1 MNKKNSFLSS
11 DALPT
16 REKLLLLAEREFA
29 EKGFSGTTVRDFGAA
44 LGIANSSVLYYFP
57 SKRKLYA
64 AVLKRISASLAAFVV
79 PEAPAEGSVDEV
91 VTELARRL
99 LAWGDGNPAYLRI
112 LMRELLDNPAR
123 VGSVHH
129 WHLAQFLERTE
140 SVIAATMADDARRAP
155 PVDALMLMLHVIGS
169 ITYFQIALPTLTG
182 IQNLKD
188 ERSLRKRFVKHI
200 ETALKNAL
208 HAGTRSRGSSS
219 RPSGARHRSAAR
231 YP

>member
-1 MNKKNSFLSS
+1 M
-11 DALPT
+11 
-16 REKLLLLAEREFA
+16 LLAEREFS

-44 LGIANSSVLYYFP
+44 LEIANSSVLYYFP

-64 AVLKRISASLAAFVV
+64 AVLKRISASLAASVV
-79 PEAPAEGSVDEV
+79 PQAPARGGVGEV

-99 LAWGDGNPAYLRI
+99 LSWGDRNPTYLRI

-129 WHLAQFLERTE
+129 WYLAQFLERTE
-140 SVIAATMADDARRAP
+140 SVIAETMAGDTRRAP

-182 IQNLKD
+182 IENAKD
-188 ERSLRKRFVKHI
+188 ERSLRARFIKHI
-200 ETALKNAL
+200 ETALKDAL
-208 HAGTRSRGSSS
+208 HAGTRPQGRSS
-219 RPSGARHRSAAR
+219 RPSGARNKIAAR